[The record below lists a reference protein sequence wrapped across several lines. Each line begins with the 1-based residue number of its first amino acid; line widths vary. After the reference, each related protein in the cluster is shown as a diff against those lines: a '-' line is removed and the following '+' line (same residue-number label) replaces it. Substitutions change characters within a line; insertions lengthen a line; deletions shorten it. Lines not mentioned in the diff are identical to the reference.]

1 MKTVIELLHEG
12 AKKYGESPYLGEKSG
27 SVYETVSFAGADR
40 QSLAFAASLVLRGF
54 NKDDRIS
61 ILSEGR
67 TAWVLGEFGL
77 LRAGCISV
85 PLSTKLSPDELVF
98 RLDHSESRAIL
109 ISENNFPKLAEILG
123 KVKVPPVVVCLSG
136 KTDSMTQQ
144 LEKTSLIAGKTFLLR
159 RPRCRRTARA

>member
-1 MKTVIELLHEG
+1 MKTVIDLLREG
-12 AKKYGESPYLGEKSG
+12 ARNYGDRPYLGEKKDSN
-27 SVYETVSFAGADR
+27 YATVSFTEADR

-85 PLSTKLSPDELVF
+85 PLSTKLSPEELVF
-98 RLDHSESRAIL
+98 RLDHSESRAIFV
-109 ISENNFPKLAEILG
+109 SENNFPKLAEILD
-123 KVKVPPVVVCLSG
+123 KVRIRPVVVCPSG
-136 KTDSMTQQ
+136 KTESLEQQ
-144 LEKTSLIAGKTFLLR
+144 LEKQNT
-159 RPRCRRTARA
+159 P